1 MQAGSRLEILAI
13 VLCLALV
20 GLSSCQ
26 SISRPPASLP
36 VQSYSDDPLITGSAA
51 SAALCTLYSI
61 LGTESAAHGIGPL
74 TVQPNCMSM
83 TLQPHST
90 ASINGQTLPSSGIV
104 TIFEPSSTSSGA
116 SMSSTRPTTAPLVSS
131 SASTPAQSTASTA
144 STTTSSAAQPRQ
156 TNAGKAQNKPPA
168 AASWIASQNIAI
180 LLVTTFA
187 LLAGVTYFLDELLAI
202 LV

>member
-1 MQAGSRLEILAI
+1 MQAGLRFEIVAI
-13 VLCLALV
+13 ALCLALV
-20 GLSSCQ
+20 GLSNSQ

-51 SAALCTLYSI
+51 SAALCTLHSI
-61 LGTESAAHGIGPL
+61 LATESAAHGIGPL

-116 SMSSTRPTTAPLVSS
+116 SISSARPTTAPSVSS
-131 SASTPAQSTASTA
+131 SASTPAQST
-144 STTTSSAAQPRQ
+144 TSSSSATPPRQ
-156 TNAGKAQNKPPA
+156 TNAGKPQNKPPV